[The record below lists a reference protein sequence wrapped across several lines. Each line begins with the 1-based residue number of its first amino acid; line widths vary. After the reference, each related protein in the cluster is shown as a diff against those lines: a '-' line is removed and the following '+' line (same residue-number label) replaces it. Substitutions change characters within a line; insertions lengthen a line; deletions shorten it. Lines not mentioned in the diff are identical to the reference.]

1 MKLVIAEK
9 PMLARDIAR
18 AICGRSEQIIST
30 GGRDPACFYC
40 KFKKGVD
47 KVRTLWYDKIIK

>member
-40 KFKKGVD
+40 KFKKVLTRCVPYGMI
-47 KVRTLWYDKIIK
+47 RS

>member
-30 GGRDPACFYC
+30 GGRDPACFLLQI
-40 KFKKGVD
+40 KK
-47 KVRTLWYDKIIK
+47 KVLTRCVPYGMIRS